1 MTMKRNNYTFLK
13 YETLYFSILLYI
25 IGAEIF
31 LIPIYYY
38 TDLIYFLIGALL
50 LPILI
55 SISIL
60 ISKVLL
66 IIVEVSNEGITWKLF
81 GKSIQQLKWIDVE
94 HIDIEPKMMN
104 ISILFRSNK
113 QDEILYFNGGKM
125 RLKKVLG
132 FCPDEELRKKLQG
145 FIS

>member
-1 MTMKRNNYTFLK
+1 MTMKKNNYTFLK

-55 SISIL
+55 SISVL
-60 ISKVLL
+60 ISKELF

-94 HIDIEPKMMN
+94 HIDIKPKMMN
-104 ISILFRSNK
+104 ISILFRSIK

-125 RLKKVLG
+125 RLEKVLG
-132 FCPDEELRKKLQG
+132 FCPDEELRKKLHG